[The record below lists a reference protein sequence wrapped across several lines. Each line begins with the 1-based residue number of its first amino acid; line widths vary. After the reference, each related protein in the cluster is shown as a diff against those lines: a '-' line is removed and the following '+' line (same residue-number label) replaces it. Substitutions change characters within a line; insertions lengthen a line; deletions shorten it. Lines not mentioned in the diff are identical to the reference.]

1 MEAPSAVDREA
12 QKIRAARSAVRE
24 VRDGMTVGL
33 GTGSTA
39 GFVIQQIGERV
50 RTGLRIIG
58 IPTSIATAALAK
70 VAGITTRDFGDLEVI
85 DLAID
90 GIDAIDPQLRA
101 IKGRGGAM
109 LREKIVA
116 TAAVRMIVVG
126 DASKSVATLAA
137 TLLPVEVLPFSLAFV
152 AKTLGSLGVHAVLR
166 LRGDG
171 TPWFTDQRN
180 VVVDCDISGCAD
192 VAAINA
198 ALVAIPGVLGHGL
211 FLSEIDALYLG
222 LPEGTV
228 VYRERPQREQ

>member
-1 MEAPSAVDREA
+1 MEAPSAVDNEA

-58 IPTSIATAALAK
+58 IPTSVTTAALAK
-70 VAGITTRDFGDLEVI
+70 VAGITTRDFDDLEVI

-126 DASKSVATLAA
+126 DASKSVANLAA
-137 TLLPVEVLPFSLAFV
+137 RGSTAVFFGVCRKDARLAGR
-152 AKTLGSLGVHAVLR
+152 ARGSAFAERWH
-166 LRGDG
+166 
-171 TPWFTDQRN
+171 P
-180 VVVDCDISGCAD
+180 
-192 VAAINA
+192 
-198 ALVAIPGVLGHGL
+198 
-211 FLSEIDALYLG
+211 
-222 LPEGTV
+222 V
-228 VYRERPQREQ
+228 VYRSTQYYR

>member
-1 MEAPSAVDREA
+1 M
-12 QKIRAARSAVRE
+12 
-24 VRDGMTVGL
+24 
-33 GTGSTA
+33 
-39 GFVIQQIGERV
+39 
-50 RTGLRIIG
+50 RIIG
-58 IPTSIATAALAK
+58 IPTSITTAALAK
-70 VAGITTRDFGDLEVI
+70 VAGITTRDLDDLEVI

-152 AKTLGSLGVHAVLR
+152 AKTLGALGVHAVLR
-166 LRGDG
+166 LRSDG

-180 VVVDCDISGCAD
+180 VIVDCDISGCAD
-192 VAAINA
+192 VAAIDA
-198 ALVAIPGVLGHGL
+198 ALVAIPGVLGHSL

-222 LPEGTV
+222 LPDGTV